1 MKILKEIFDL
11 YRYLWKTPKKDKKII
26 FYAEHEVY
34 YRNFEGILA
43 EVIRETYQ
51 TMCYITSDA
60 NDPVLHN
67 EEPRIRTFYLKKL
80 LPFFLLFVKCKV
92 LVMTM
97 TDLNQ
102 FHIKR
107 SIYPVHY
114 VYVFHSPV
122 STHMIYFY
130 GAFDHYDSILCV
142 GPHQIEEI
150 RKHEELCNLPQKE
163 LVEAGY
169 YPLERIYNNYQ
180 DYITKQALSSKKT
193 TVLVAPSWGVKN
205 ILESCGERLV
215 DLLLKNGYDVV
226 VRPHPETVKREPQL
240 INSLTAVFG
249 NNPAFTLERS
259 IVYTDSLLESDVLIC
274 DYSGI
279 GLKYA
284 FATERPVLFLDV
296 PYKIRN
302 EKYKELGIEPLEL
315 ALRSETGVVVSPE
328 DLDIVPQVIEKLKSD
343 KIEYRERLSN
353 LRQRH
358 IYSLGRSSI
367 IGAQHIIDVVN
378 R

>member
-1 MKILKEIFDL
+1 MKLLKEILEL
-11 YRYLWKTPKKDKKII
+11 YRYLWRTPKKDKNIV

-34 YRNFEGILA
+34 YRNFEGILG
-43 EVIRETYQ
+43 ELLSKDQQ
-51 TMCYITSDA
+51 TVCYITSDA
-60 NDPVLHN
+60 NDPVLYN

-107 SIYPVHY
+107 SIHSVHY

-180 DYITKQALSSKKT
+180 AYITKQSLSSKKT

-215 DLLLKNGYDVV
+215 ELLLKNGYDVV
-226 VRPHPETVKREPQL
+226 VRPHPETIKREPQL
-240 INSLTAVFG
+240 IDSLAAAFG
-249 NNPAFTLERS
+249 NNTAFTLERS
-259 IVYTDSLLESDVLIC
+259 IVFTDSLLESDVLIC

-315 ALRSETGVVVSPE
+315 ALRSEIGVVVSLE
-328 DLDIVPQVIEKLKSD
+328 DLDTVPQVIEKLKAD
-343 KIEYRERLSN
+343 KIEYKERLSN

-358 IYSLGRSSI
+358 IYSLGSSSM
-367 IGAQHIIDVVN
+367 IGAKHIIDLSN

>member
-1 MKILKEIFDL
+1 
-11 YRYLWKTPKKDKKII
+11 
-26 FYAEHEVY
+26 
-34 YRNFEGILA
+34 
-43 EVIRETYQ
+43 
-51 TMCYITSDA
+51 
-60 NDPVLHN
+60 
-67 EEPRIRTFYLKKL
+67 
-80 LPFFLLFVKCKV
+80 
-92 LVMTM
+92 MTM

-107 SIYPVHY
+107 SIHSVHY

-142 GPHQIEEI
+142 GPHQTEEI

-180 DYITKQALSSKKT
+180 AYITKQLLSSRKT

-215 DLLLKNGYDVV
+215 ALLLKNGYDVV
-226 VRPHPETVKREPQL
+226 VRPHPETIKREPQL
-240 INSLTAVFG
+240 IDSLAAAFG
-249 NNPAFTLERS
+249 NNTAFTLERS
-259 IVYTDSLLESDVLIC
+259 IVFTDSLLESDVLIC

-302 EKYKELGIEPLEL
+302 KKYKELGIEPLEL
-315 ALRSETGVVVSPE
+315 ALRSEIGIIVSPE
-328 DLDIVPQVIEKLKSD
+328 ELNTIPQVIEKLMADRMKYKKSI
-343 KIEYRERLSN
+343 KMFRKQYIFAF
-353 LRQRH
+353 
-358 IYSLGRSSI
+358 GRSSE
-367 IGAQHIIDVVN
+367 IGAKHIVDLAN

>member
-43 EVIRETYQ
+43 EVIRETSQ

-367 IGAQHIIDVVN
+367 IGAQHIVDIAN

>member
-1 MKILKEIFDL
+1 MKILKEILDL
-11 YRYLWKTPKKDKKII
+11 YRYLWRTPKQDKEIV

-43 EVIRETYQ
+43 EVLNKNQQ
-51 TMCYITSDA
+51 TVCYITSDA
-60 NDPVLHN
+60 KDPVLQKS
-67 EEPRIRTFYLKKL
+67 EPKIRIFYFNKL

-107 SIYPVHY
+107 SIHPVHY

-180 DYITKQALSSKKT
+180 AYISKRPLSSKKT

-205 ILESCGERLV
+205 ILESCGERLIE
-215 DLLLKNGYDVV
+215 LLLENGYDVV

-240 INSLTAVFG
+240 IDSLTAAFG
-249 NNPAFTLERS
+249 NNPVFTLERS
-259 IVYTDSLLESDVLIC
+259 IVFTDSLLESDVLIC

-302 EKYKELGIEPLEL
+302 EKYEELGIEPLEL
-315 ALRSETGVVVSPE
+315 ALRSEIGVVVSPE
-328 DLDIVPQVIEKLKSD
+328 DLDTVPQVVEKLKA
-343 KIEYRERLSN
+343 KKNEYKARLSN
-353 LRQRH
+353 LRQRN
-358 IYSLGRSSI
+358 IYSIGSSSM
-367 IGAQHIIDVVN
+367 IGAKHIIDLAN

>member
-11 YRYLWKTPKKDKKII
+11 YRYLWRTPKKDKKII

-43 EVIRETYQ
+43 EVIRETSQ

-367 IGAQHIIDVVN
+367 IGAQHIVDIAN

>member
-315 ALRSETGVVVSPE
+315 ALRSEIGVVVSPE

-367 IGAQHIIDVVN
+367 IGAQHIVDIAN

>member
-367 IGAQHIIDVVN
+367 IGAQHIVDIAN

>member
-43 EVIRETYQ
+43 EVIRETSQ

-180 DYITKQALSSKKT
+180 DYITKQSLSSKKT

-315 ALRSETGVVVSPE
+315 ALRSEIGVVVSPE
-328 DLDIVPQVIEKLKSD
+328 DLDTVPQVIEKLKSD

-367 IGAQHIIDVVN
+367 IGARHIVEIAN

>member
-1 MKILKEIFDL
+1 MKILKEILDL

-43 EVIRETYQ
+43 EVIRETSQ

-315 ALRSETGVVVSPE
+315 ALRSEIGVVVSPE

-367 IGAQHIIDVVN
+367 IGAQHIVDIAN